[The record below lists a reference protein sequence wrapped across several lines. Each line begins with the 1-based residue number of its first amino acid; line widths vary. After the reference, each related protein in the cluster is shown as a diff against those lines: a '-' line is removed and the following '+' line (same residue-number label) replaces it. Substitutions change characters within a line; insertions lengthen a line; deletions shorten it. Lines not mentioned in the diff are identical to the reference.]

1 MRGLPGN
8 VLEGDGAGSDTR
20 HGIDAI
26 SIDHLSPPQR
36 QRASGL
42 AWACAPVTVETP
54 ASSVKHSSRRQACRD
69 SPWLDHN
76 RRSLLDATPC
86 LSRTLGQHVTFAAG
100 CLRHRTSALDSR
112 PVDACGQVDKC
123 PALLSLVDQRSAGTL
138 VQARAVLAED
148 HEGQRVPDKA
158 NRTSVELFATR
169 ATSGAAGSLRRRDA
183 PTAGSAALILER
195 QQRA

>member
-26 SIDHLSPPQR
+26 GIDHLSPPQR
-36 QRASGL
+36 HRASGL

-54 ASSVKHSSRRQACRD
+54 AYAVKHSSRRQACGD

-76 RRSLLDATPC
+76 RRSLLNATPW

-100 CLRHRTSALDSR
+100 CLRHRTSAFDSR

-123 PALLSLVDQRSAGTL
+123 TAAAFPNHRGHPPSPGAVMEVLGP
-138 VQARAVLAED
+138 RANLYAVW
-148 HEGQRVPDKA
+148 
-158 NRTSVELFATR
+158 T
-169 ATSGAAGSLRRRDA
+169 
-183 PTAGSAALILER
+183 
-195 QQRA
+195 